1 MADIA
6 PKLIQLSADKLRA
19 LHERLHKSEATPEV
33 LEVHHLAVNEMLR
46 RGLEAPENDVWDE
59 FEILVDTMKNAN
71 LEALAG
77 SLPADMIADVIKSTG
92 SAVADVQLFLTTT
105 GYEMRLEPFEE
116 LNKMIR
122 REDGKYTV
130 YDEEGKR
137 KFGSY
142 KTKAEAEK
150 RLAQMHEFKKSDS
163 YIPPMAVRT
172 AARRALDWISEG
184 KAGDGFTGIGR
195 SRAGQLASGEGV
207 SLATLKR
214 MKSFLAR
221 HEVDKEAIGF
231 SQGEKGFP
239 SAGRVAWDAWGGDA
253 GFTWAETMI
262 ARAEKEVAKHNQ
274 GQHDQKTHGS
284 WADGIAQDI
293 LDGKHPKVEKEN
305 VSAFLM
311 KAAKRDDHP
320 DLTELSVEGT
330 LLFGDEGKGIA
341 RKDMPQIPGKERGR
355 FLAEIEESDGITAT
369 AEEIDPTTLKPVQK
383 EISAARSGAIFE
395 KFREEGGIPRKE
407 RILIS
412 SDGFVIDGHHTWG
425 ASVAFA
431 FDNPGTTLPVYRLSV
446 TADEAMAI
454 SLEWSKANG
463 FEGQAIDAPAK
474 KSLAWSPIAKH
485 EDHDQSTHGS
495 WSNSGSPKLTIMGRN
510 DGENEFF
517 NENTRVVRYQPKGKQ
532 PTDYVLFLQGGKG
545 SEIFALKKP
554 TDGTTIDGWGQKI
567 AKLIVGKIEVLP
579 PGAGSVA
586 RTSAKNDNFATIYEA
601 IVKPAHQRRGLASA
615 MLQFHRDM
623 FPEQNLQH
631 SDVLSGDGKAWSDV
645 AKHGEHDQKKHG
657 AWAMNVTG
665 DVPPLDPDV
674 MARPQWS
681 AEAVAEAKRLRER
694 ALAVEPKVTEL
705 MKVIQENAG
714 GEFVQLEQRVKST
727 DSLARKIDG
736 DAVTEFDGDRTRA
749 ADAVSDAVRYT
760 LKVGDE
766 NYAQSLD
773 STVKAL
779 EAAGFTL
786 RVKNFWQSGDPYDG
800 VNIKA
805 RKDGVEVEIQLHT
818 PSSFAHKEGEG
829 GTHPIYKK
837 YQVELNDSAREKM
850 WNQMI
855 DIARGVVRPANYGAI
870 IATGT
875 LVLQQFQTAQEAGLI
890 KSTLVDKL
898 TLKREVV
905 K

>member
-6 PKLIQLSADKLRA
+6 PKLVGMSADKLRA

-33 LEVHHLAVNEMLR
+33 LEVHHLAINEMLR
-46 RGLEAPENDVWDE
+46 RGLEAPQNDVWDE
-59 FEILVDTMKNAN
+59 FDILVDTMKNAN
-71 LEALAG
+71 LKALAG
-77 SLPADMIADVIKSTG
+77 SLPAEMIEDVIKSTG
-92 SAVADVQLFLTTT
+92 SSIANVQLFLTTT
-105 GYEMRLEPFEE
+105 GYEMRLEEVIKKAPVVE
-116 LNKMIR
+116 
-122 REDGKYTV
+122 TV
-130 YDEEGKR
+130 E
-137 KFGSY
+137 
-142 KTKAEAEK
+142 KAET
-150 RLAQMHEFKKSDS
+150 FV
-163 YIPPMAVRT
+163 PPMDVRV

-214 MKSFLAR
+214 MKSFFAR

-239 SAGRVAWDAWGGDA
+239 SAGRVAWDAWGGDD
-253 GFTWAETMI
+253 GFTWAKTMI
-262 ARAEKEVAKHNQ
+262 ARAGKEVAKHNQ

-284 WADGIAQDI
+284 WADGIADAI
-293 LDGKHPKVEKEN
+293 NNGEHPKVEAEN

-311 KAAKRDDHP
+311 AAAKRDDHP

-355 FLAEIEESDGITAT
+355 FLAEIEESEGITAT
-369 AEEIDPTTLKPVQK
+369 AEEVDPTTLKPVQK
-383 EISAARSGAIFE
+383 EISSSRSGAIYN
-395 KFREEGGIPRKE
+395 KFREDGGIPAGE

-463 FEGQAIDAPAK
+463 FEGQAIDAKEPAK
-474 KSLAWSPIAKH
+474 KSLTWKPLKKH
-485 EDHDQSTHGS
+485 EEHDQSTHGS
-495 WSNSGSPKLTIMGRN
+495 WADSGSPKLTIIGKN
-510 DGENEFF
+510 DGVNEFF
-517 NENTRVVRYQPKGKQ
+517 NERTRVVRYQPEGKN
-532 PTDYVLFLQGGKG
+532 PTDYVLYIDGLKG
-545 SEIFALKKP
+545 DTVYAIKKP
-554 TDGTTIDGWGQKI
+554 TDGTTIDGWSGRPKGVVGHLDTTRGANPWRSSAENDNKATI
-567 AKLIVGKIEVLP
+567 VEVAVGK
-579 PGAGSVA
+579 
-586 RTSAKNDNFATIYEA
+586 
-601 IVKPAHQRRGLASA
+601 AHQRRGLASA
-615 MLQFHRDM
+615 MLRFHRDL
-623 FPEQNLQH
+623 FPELDLQH
-631 SDVLSGDGKAWSDV
+631 SDKLLPDGQAWAEV
-645 AKHGEHDQKKHG
+645 AKHQEHDQSTHG
-657 AWAMNVTG
+657 SWASAGG
-665 DVPPLDPDV
+665 DIPALAPDV
-674 MARPQWS
+674 APRPQWS

-694 ALAVEPKVTEL
+694 ALAVEPMVTEL
-705 MKVIQENAG
+705 MKTIQENSG
-714 GEFVQLEQRVKST
+714 GEFVQLHQRVKST
-727 DSLARKIDG
+727 DSLARKIDS
-736 DAVTEFDGDRTRA
+736 DAVTEFDGDRSRA
-749 ADAVSDAVRYT
+749 AEAVSDAVRYT

-800 VNIKA
+800 INIKA
-805 RKDGVEVEIQLHT
+805 KKDGIEIEVQLHT
-818 PSSFAHKEGEG
+818 RSSFAHKEGEG
-829 GTHPIYKK
+829 GTHKIYKA
-837 YQVELNDSAREKM
+837 YQVELNDSNRESMWGKM
-850 WNQMI
+850 I
-855 DIARGVVRPANYGAI
+855 EIAKGVTRPANYGAI
-870 IATGT
+870 LATGT
-875 LVLQQFQTAQEAGLI
+875 LVLQQYQTAQEAGLI

-898 TLKREVV
+898 TFKGGGV